1 MKEGRRVRRGAS
13 EGGAWEQGVS
23 SRRLAEGPAL
33 TFYGRGERMF
43 NGINI
48 TSLLKFLGTI
58 GLPMA
63 GDSAGFA

>member
-1 MKEGRRVRRGAS
+1 
-13 EGGAWEQGVS
+13 
-23 SRRLAEGPAL
+23 
-33 TFYGRGERMF
+33 MF